1 MVEKAQPLVR
11 PALCV
16 FLAFS
21 LPLTGEAFAE
31 QVLNLSNLK
40 VEVGASAW
48 ITQGETKWDHNASGP
63 GSPFG
68 NPTSR
73 LVYKDVGTNVMELSG
88 RVKFAERWFVR
99 TNYGF
104 AGIGGGRLTDD
115 DFLAADGGQ
124 PSSRTYSDIK
134 GDSIWYV
141 NGDLGYTLFS
151 FPGHRGTLDLMIG
164 YQYRREK
171 HEATGVTHVICTTN
185 GSTVDLDPTM
195 PGTQPLCTPGA
206 PPSNVGQ
213 TVITNTQTWSS
224 LKLGVETE
232 YRITRRLTV
241 EGKAAFIPYTS
252 LNNQDIHRLRSDL
265 QQNPSFEM
273 TGTGIGANVEG
284 NVAYMLVRGLF
295 VTVGYRYWWTRVT
308 DGTWK
313 VFPVGAPSETF
324 NLNQFQNIRQ
334 GVTFGL
340 TYYF

>member
-1 MVEKAQPLVR
+1 MIEKSRSLER

-16 FLAFS
+16 VLAFS
-21 LPLTGEAFAE
+21 LIFTGEAFAE
-31 QVLNLSNLK
+31 QVLNLSNLE

-48 ITQGETKWDHNASGP
+48 ITQGETKWDHNASP
-63 GSPFG
+63 ANSLLG
-68 NPTSR
+68 NPTSK

-88 RVKFAERWFVR
+88 KVKFAERWFLR
-99 TNYGF
+99 ANYGF
-104 AGIGGGRLTDD
+104 ANIGGGRLTDD
-115 DFLAADGGQ
+115 DFLAVDGGQ

-141 NGDLGYTLFS
+141 NADLGYTLLNYL
-151 FPGHRGTLDLMIG
+151 GRRGTLNLVVG

-171 HEATGVTHVICTTN
+171 HEATGVTQVICTSAGASSGLCSPFAT
-185 GSTVDLDPTM
+185 PT
-195 PGTQPLCTPGA
+195 
-206 PPSNVGQ
+206 NVGQ

-232 YRITRRLTV
+232 YRFTRRLSV
-241 EGKAAFIPYTS
+241 GGKAAFIPYTS
-252 LNNQDIHRLRSDL
+252 LNNKDIHHLRPDL

-273 TGTGIGANVEG
+273 TGTGIGANIEG
-284 NVAYMLVRGLF
+284 DVAYMLVRNFF

-313 VFPVGAPSETF
+313 NFPVGAPSETF
-324 NLNQFQNIRQ
+324 NLNEFQNIRQ

-340 TYYF
+340 TYKF